1 MLSQGLHHQIFG
13 NKPDFILDDKTLVEV
28 ISHLKQHNLWQAK
41 TSTLPDV
48 DFKLPK
54 LHNSNIIE
62 HFNHI
67 ATEQLKDYKMLLL
80 DLVNSELPPIP
91 KNWKFHR
98 GWMQYDSSGKSQSVD
113 FPEESALVFDVEVCM
128 KEGDFPTIATAVSK
142 KHWYLWCS
150 ERLTEDQ
157 FNWSKNVTL
166 SDFIPLETTKT
177 ENFCKNKKWIP
188 RIVVGHNV
196 AFDRTFVKEQYF
208 LEQTKTAFLDTMSLH
223 MCVSGLTGM
232 QRAMSLASKKKKST
246 SDESENSSSSSFN
259 PSIGWSYISSL
270 NNLADV
276 YNLYCKGEIKKDDR
290 EIFISGSLS
299 DIREKFQESAAYCAQ
314 DTWATFQ
321 VLKKIMP
328 LYLERFPHPVTLCG
342 LLEMASAYLPVNQNW
357 QRYLHEAQSTYD
369 DLQQELKL
377 SLVHLANNA
386 CTLLPNNMY
395 KKDPWLW
402 NLDWSVQS
410 IRFRKTVS
418 KPSNA
423 KQKKKLVNKSIE
435 LDSKI
440 QTSEERLSESE
451 MEINGCDEI
460 KKSDSIDPFI
470 KQLYEKAAL
479 LNKIQPFMPGY
490 PKWYRQLCDKKNPV
504 KLGWGPGPYLIST
517 QMRVVPKLMRMT
529 WDGFPLHHDVK
540 HGWGYLVPNVKK
552 EENLDSSDFPLESF
566 LRFIKYNK
574 VDVSK
579 VDQNVD
585 IFWSVINEPKE
596 TGVEISKM
604 WEAIL
609 GKRSKQISDSETEV
623 HYGVGPFDV
632 GIKGCQFYRLPH
644 KDGPQKRVGNPLSK
658 DFLSKIEDGTLKTWS
673 KARADR
679 VLILSKMLS
688 YWKNAHQRITSQMV
702 LWLSNEEL
710 SDTIKCCKTYDES
723 GLYGA
728 ILPRLIPAGTVTRR
742 AVEPTWLTASNAYE
756 DRVGSEL
763 KAMIQAPP
771 GYHFVGADVDSQEL
785 WLAAIFGDSQFVG
798 MHGCTAFGWMTLQ
811 GKKSAGTDMHSK
823 TAKSVGISRD
833 QAKVLNYARI
843 YGAGKSF
850 AQRLLMQFNHRLTL
864 EEAKQKVKKIYAETK
879 GIQKYVASVDAVD
892 DNGFIF
898 TPGDQRR
905 KWVGG
910 SESYMFNKLEEI
922 ALSRKPNT
930 PALGCRISRALEPK
944 AVDSNFMTS
953 RINWVVQSSAV
964 DFLHLMLVCMKWLFK
979 EFNIQ
984 GRFSI
989 SIHDEVRYLV
999 KSEDRYR
1006 AALALQITNLLT
1018 RSFFTS
1024 KLGMHDLPQ
1033 SVAFFSTV
1041 DVDTVLRKEVHMD
1054 SVTPSNPHGL
1064 AKGYGIP
1071 QGEALDIFQILQ
1083 KTKGDK
1089 IFDKLNNS

>member
-1 MLSQGLHHQIFG
+1 MYIF
-13 NKPDFILDDKTLVEV
+13 
-28 ISHLKQHNLWQAK
+28 
-41 TSTLPDV
+41 
-48 DFKLPK
+48 
-54 LHNSNIIE
+54 
-62 HFNHI
+62 
-67 ATEQLKDYKMLLL
+67 
-80 DLVNSELPPIP
+80 
-91 KNWKFHR
+91 
-98 GWMQYDSSGKSQSVD
+98 
-113 FPEESALVFDVEVCM
+113 
-128 KEGDFPTIATAVSK
+128 
-142 KHWYLWCS
+142 
-150 ERLTEDQ
+150 
-157 FNWSKNVTL
+157 
-166 SDFIPLETTKT
+166 
-177 ENFCKNKKWIP
+177 
-188 RIVVGHNV
+188 
-196 AFDRTFVKEQYF
+196 
-208 LEQTKTAFLDTMSLH
+208 
-223 MCVSGLTGM
+223 
-232 QRAMSLASKKKKST
+232 
-246 SDESENSSSSSFN
+246 
-259 PSIGWSYISSL
+259 
-270 NNLADV
+270 
-276 YNLYCKGEIKKDDR
+276 
-290 EIFISGSLS
+290 
-299 DIREKFQESAAYCAQ
+299 
-314 DTWATFQ
+314 
-321 VLKKIMP
+321 
-328 LYLERFPHPVTLCG
+328 RFPHPVTLCG

-529 WDGFPLHHDVK
+529 WDGFPLHHDAK

-552 EENLDSSDFPLESF
+552 EENLDSRDFPLESF

-688 YWKNAHQRITSQMV
+688 YWKNAHQRITK
-702 LWLSNEEL
+702 EL
-710 SDTIKCCKTYDES
+710 
-723 GLYGA
+723 
-728 ILPRLIPAGTVTRR
+728 
-742 AVEPTWLTASNAYE
+742 
-756 DRVGSEL
+756 VGV
-763 KAMIQAPP
+763 AMIQAPP

-785 WLAAIFGDSQFVG
+785 WLAAIFGEKIFRHAWL
-798 MHGCTAFGWMTLQ
+798 HGKVFIGKVFMPVPTVEYPKTKGPMPICYDASPYHHEITFKCCTAFGWMTLQ

-879 GIQKYVASVDAVD
+879 GVQKYVASVDAVD

-1024 KLGMHDLPQ
+1024 KLGMQDLPQ
-1033 SVAFFSTV
+1033 SVAFFSSV